1 MTTPAADHR
10 SDSAAELA
18 DPSALEQGLR
28 GEEAQAADPHGHGPQ
43 PSYEWM
49 IEGEDAMVIPHLKS
63 IAPTLTW
70 KEEHFHVRDVEVADP
85 DLPALHQ
92 VELGDEPVGALD
104 FLPLPQK
111 RTLMRLFLC
120 SDLGT
125 TCSLESGNDVMQ
137 GFATAWIQRLAALGF
152 MTIQSSPGAER
163 RPMGFAIPS
172 PPAPENATPE
182 GPAAAA
188 LD

>member
-1 MTTPAADHR
+1 MTTPAADQG
-10 SDSAAELA
+10 SDSAAELT
-18 DPSALEQGLR
+18 DPSTLER
-28 GEEAQAADPHGHGPQ
+28 GPSREEAPAGDPHGHGPQ

-70 KEEHFHVRDVEVADP
+70 KEEHFHVRDIEVADP
-85 DLPALHQ
+85 DLPALRQ
-92 VELGDEPVGALD
+92 VELGDEPVGALN
-104 FLPLPQK
+104 FLPLPL
-111 RTLMRLFLC
+111 TLMRLFLC
-120 SDLGT
+120 SDMGT
-125 TCSLESGNDVMQ
+125 TCSLEYGNDVMQ

-152 MTIQSSPGAER
+152 MTIQRSPGAER

-172 PPAPENATPE
+172 PPAPEDATPE
-182 GPAAAA
+182 GSGAAAP